1 MVSSR
6 RVEVGERKKIPD
18 NVVAGVLETSRR
30 RCCICV
36 ALRDDVSEKK
46 GQIAPLDRDP
56 SNNVP
61 DNLAFLCLE
70 HHDQYD
76 SRPSQSKGFTPDEV
90 KRYRAALP
98 AALVARP
105 NSVPSDVRVRASAAL
120 AGVRPGS
127 AEAVLAIRVGNHSP
141 SPVFIRNIRLELAD
155 RQTLFFQRDYL
166 TKELNTR
173 RELKAGESCDFHIS
187 LRGVFSSGRTP
198 EQLLGVLA
206 VDDIDRTFRCEGEEF
221 NKIMEALYA
230 EYVRVSEEPT

>member
-1 MVSSR
+1 VSSGG
-6 RVEVGERKKIPD
+6 VEVGERKKIPD
-18 NVVAGVLETSRR
+18 NVVAGVLETSKR

-36 ALRDDVSEKK
+36 ALRCDVSEKK
-46 GQIAPLDRDP
+46 GQIAHLDRDP
-56 SNNVP
+56 SNNDP

-76 SRPSQSKGFTPDEV
+76 SRPSQSKGFTLEEV

-98 AALVARP
+98 EALARP
-105 NSVPSDVRVRASAAL
+105 GSPLSDVRVQASAAL

-141 SPVFIRNIRLELAD
+141 GSVFIRNISLELAD
-155 RQTLFFQRDYL
+155 RKMLFFQRDYL

-173 RELKAGESCDFHIS
+173 RELRAGESCGFHIS
-187 LRGVFSSGRTP
+187 LPGLFSDGRTH
-198 EQLLGVLA
+198 EQFLGVH
-206 VDDIDRTFRCEGEEF
+206 VIDDIDRTFRFEGEEF

-230 EYVRVSEEPT
+230 EHVRVGG